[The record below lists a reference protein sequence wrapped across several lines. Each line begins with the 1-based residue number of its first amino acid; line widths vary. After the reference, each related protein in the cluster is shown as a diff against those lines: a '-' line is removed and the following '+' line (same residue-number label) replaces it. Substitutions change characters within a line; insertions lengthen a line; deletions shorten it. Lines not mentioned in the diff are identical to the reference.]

1 MSLSAACP
9 GVPVVSTA
17 CCIDRVVYRFVA
29 YGQSKLA
36 NILFVKE
43 FASRNAGSNVS
54 AFAVHPGTIATK

>member
-1 MSLSAACP
+1 MTLSAACLD
-9 GVPVVSTA
+9 VLAKSTTGRTDHVA
-17 CCIDRVVYRFVA
+17 YRFVA